1 MNALI
6 QYLISG
12 ISIGSAYALIAIGF
26 NLIYNATGIINF
38 AQGEFVMLGGM
49 GSVYFYHFLHF
60 PLWLAVLAGI
70 TVAGITGI
78 FVERFTIRPIR
89 DASVLSLI
97 LVTIADSI
105 LIRGV
110 AMFVWDK
117 NFHTI
122 PPFSGDKPL
131 NFLGAALVPQYL
143 WIIVVSLLSMGLLGA
158 FFKFT
163 VRGKAMLAGA
173 EKPVAARLM
182 GINVEKL
189 TMYAFL
195 ISATFSGVAGALM
208 TPITPTS
215 YDVGITLGLKG
226 FAAAVVGGL
235 GRMSGALIGGIVLG
249 VIEALGAGYISS
261 GYRDAITFSILLLVL
276 YVRPQGLVGEV
287 KGERI

>member
-1 MNALI
+1 MNAFI

-49 GSVYFYHFLHF
+49 GSVYFYHFLRF
-60 PLWLAVLAGI
+60 PLWFAILAGI
-70 TVAGITGI
+70 TLAGIVGI
-78 FVERFTIRPIR
+78 LVERFTIRPIR

-105 LIRGV
+105 LIRGA

-122 PPFSGDKPL
+122 PSFSGDKPIT
-131 NFLGAALVPQYL
+131 FLGAALVPQYL
-143 WIIVVSLLSMGLLGA
+143 WIIVVSLFSMGLLGA
-158 FFKFT
+158 FFRFT

-173 EKPVAARLM
+173 ENPVAARLM

-195 ISATFSGVAGALM
+195 ISAAFSGVAGALM
-208 TPITPTS
+208 TPVTPTS

-235 GRMSGALIGGIVLG
+235 GRMSGALIGGLVLG

-276 YVRPQGLVGEV
+276 YVRPQGLVGEI
-287 KGERI
+287 KGERV